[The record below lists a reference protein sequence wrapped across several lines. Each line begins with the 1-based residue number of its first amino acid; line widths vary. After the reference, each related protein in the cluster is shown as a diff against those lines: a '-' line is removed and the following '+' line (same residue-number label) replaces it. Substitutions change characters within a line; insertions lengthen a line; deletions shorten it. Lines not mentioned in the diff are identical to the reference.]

1 MQSSTRIELW
11 PGGAPNAAGNEAAD
25 KPFMDVYLPQN
36 GNGAAVLVC
45 PGGGYAFLA
54 ADHEGEQV
62 ARWLNE
68 QGIAA
73 FVLHYRIAP
82 RYGFPAPQQDAQRA
96 LRLIRA
102 RAEEFGVRSEA
113 IGIWGFSAGGHLAA
127 TCATVFDRDEF
138 RVVEYSNDETQG
150 VSSRPN
156 FAVLC
161 YPVVSMREAWMH
173 SGSRDNL
180 IGGNAR
186 DELAQLMSPDKQVS
200 AQTPPTFLFHTGED
214 SGVPV
219 ENSLSFYQALR
230 KHNIA
235 AELHVFERG
244 AHGVGLAQDD
254 TSLKL
259 WPSLLA
265 NWLQTTIA
273 QSSTR

>member
-1 MQSSTRIELW
+1 MPSSTRIKLW
-11 PGGAPNAAGNEAAD
+11 PNGAPNAAGNDAAD
-25 KPFMDVYLPQN
+25 APFMDVYLPQN

-45 PGGGYAFLA
+45 PGGGYGFLA
-54 ADHEGEQV
+54 VDHEGEQI

-82 RYGFPAPQQDAQRA
+82 RYGFPAPQQDALRA

-102 RAEEFGVRSEA
+102 RADKLKVRPDA
-113 IGIWGFSAGGHLAA
+113 IGVLGFSAGGHLAA
-127 TCATVFDRDEF
+127 TCVTVFDRDKF
-138 RVVEYSNDETQG
+138 RVIEYSNDETQG
-150 VSSRPN
+150 VSSRPD

-161 YPVVSMREAWMH
+161 YPVISMRESWMH

-180 IGGNAR
+180 IGANPS
-186 DELAQLMSPDKQVS
+186 DELAQLMSPEQQVS
-200 AQTPPTFLFHTGED
+200 AQTPPTFLFHTAD
-214 SGVPV
+214 DDAVAV
-219 ENSLSFYQALR
+219 ENSLAFYGALR
-230 KHNIA
+230 RHNIA
-235 AELHVFERG
+235 GELHVFERG

-254 TSLKL
+254 AALKL

-265 NWLQTTIA
+265 NWLRNITA

>member
-11 PGGAPNAAGNEAAD
+11 PNGAPNAAGNDAAD
-25 KPFMDVYLPQN
+25 KPFVDVYLPQN

-45 PGGGYAFLA
+45 PGGGYGFLA
-54 ADHEGEQV
+54 VDHEGEQI
-62 ARWLNE
+62 ARWLNA

-73 FVLHYRIAP
+73 FVLNYRIAP

-102 RAEEFGVRSEA
+102 RAEEFGLRPDALGVL
-113 IGIWGFSAGGHLAA
+113 GFSAGGHLAA

-138 RVVEYSNDETQG
+138 RVIEYSNDETKG

-161 YPVVSMREAWMH
+161 YPVISMRESWMH
-173 SGSRDNL
+173 SGSRGNL
-180 IGGNAR
+180 LGENAG

-214 SGVPV
+214 SSVPV
-219 ENSLSFYQALR
+219 ENSLAFYGALR
-230 KHNIA
+230 QHNVA
-235 AELHVFERG
+235 AER
-244 AHGVGLAQDD
+244 
-254 TSLKL
+254 
-259 WPSLLA
+259 
-265 NWLQTTIA
+265 
-273 QSSTR
+273 